1 MVYPPVPHTEAEGAP
16 MHAAPRPRMMITAP
30 LLRSDGELHIVGHQ
44 DVLTLYDPDGAIQRL
59 VELADGSRST
69 NELFLTLAPDHPQ
82 LSHQD
87 VHDAVAELEAAGL
100 LEICAPRR
108 RILGAADRRHAAL
121 LYR

>member
-1 MVYPPVPHTEAEGAP
+1 

-44 DVLTLYDPDGAIQRL
+44 DVLTLDDPDGAIQRL

-69 NELFLTLAPDHPQ
+69 NELFLTLAPDYPQ

-87 VHDAVAELEAAGL
+87 VLGAVAELEAAGL
-100 LEICAPRR
+100 LEISAPRQ
-108 RILGAADRRHAAL
+108 RILGAADRRRAAL
-121 LYR
+121 AYR